1 MTILNSRTNNVESV
15 SGKKM
20 RITLSGWIDKQARP
34 GSNLVRGEEGQAF
47 AWMVLLVVLFLGI
60 CALTID
66 LGHALLVK
74 RELQASCDAA
84 AMAAAQT
91 LPSTNYAAVAQT
103 FSSAHGSM
111 NEYGDFSVGTPTVT
125 PLCLSTV
132 ASWGVACSATNPN
145 AVSVRETAT
154 IRTFFAGVIGMNT
167 MTVTATATAAH
178 GAKPKPYNVAIILD
192 TTPSMDYQDNDC
204 GKTQLQC
211 ATDGVQQLL
220 KGLAP
225 SLDSVSLF
233 TFPNITTTSV
243 SADTDCSSSKPT
255 TGPYTFPSS
264 TATSLT
270 NMSYTAGSSTTQMTY
285 QVTGYLK
292 DYRSSDSS
300 TSLAT
305 NSSLANAVGVGSS
318 GNGRSQHG
326 CTGIQ
331 TSMQDTYYAGAI
343 YAAQAS
349 LMAQKAANA
358 GTENVIILLSD
369 GNATAKVNNPGG
381 AYKAGSNDMV
391 TSSSQSSRYATASGI
406 YPSWV
411 GQCGQGVDAANYA
424 KSQGTIVY
432 TIAYGSPSTSSSQ
445 NCASDR
451 SGGNHPY
458 ITPCQAMQQ
467 MSSGW
472 SSGDYSHF
480 FSDYNMTGGDAGC
493 QASGAQNGVTAL
505 DDIFKSIQI
514 GLAGARLIPN
524 DTP

>member
-1 MTILNSRTNNVESV
+1 MKLAAE
-15 SGKKM
+15 
-20 RITLSGWIDKQARP
+20 
-34 GSNLVRGEEGQAF
+34 EEGQAL
-47 AWMVLLVVLFLGI
+47 AWMVFLVIIFLGI
-60 CALTID
+60 CALTVD
-66 LGHALLVK
+66 VGHALLVK

-91 LPSTNYAAVAQT
+91 LPNTNYAAVART
-103 FSSAHGSM
+103 YSSAHGSL
-111 NEYGDFSVGTPTVT
+111 NEYGDFTVGTPIVT

-132 ASWGVACSATNPN
+132 ATWGVACSSTNPN
-145 AVSVRETAT
+145 AVSVKETAT
-154 IRTFFAGVIGMNT
+154 IRTFFAGIVGMNT
-167 MTVTATATAAH
+167 MTVSATSTAAH
-178 GAKPKPYNVAIILD
+178 GAKPKPFNVAVILD
-192 TTPSMDYQDNDC
+192 TTPSMDYQDNNC

-225 SLDSVSLF
+225 SLDGVSLF

-243 SADTDCSSSKPT
+243 SADTDCGSSKPT

-264 TATSLT
+264 TAASLT
-270 NMSYTAGSSTTQMTY
+270 NMSYTSGSSSTSQMTY

-300 TSLAT
+300 TSLA
-305 NSSLANAVGVGSS
+305 NSSALSNAMGVGNST
-318 GNGRSQHG
+318 GYGRYQRG

-331 TSMQDTYYAGAI
+331 TSTQDTYYAGAI

-381 AYKAGSNDMV
+381 SYKAGYNDMV
-391 TSSSQSSRYATASGI
+391 TSSSQSSRYATASGT

-424 KSQGTIVY
+424 KSLGTTVY

-451 SGGNHPY
+451 LGGNHPY
-458 ITPCQAMQQ
+458 ITPCEAMQQ

-472 SSGDYSHF
+472 SSGDYTHF
-480 FSDYNMTGGDAGC
+480 YSDYNMTGGDAGC

-505 DDIFKSIQI
+505 DDIFKSIQV
-514 GLAGARLIPN
+514 GLTGARLIPN